1 MPLGTQVTVAVWAMT
16 GLSLAMVGL
25 RLYTRVRIVKFVGT
39 EDYLFGLTG
48 LFLLAFAATLH
59 VSVHYGLGSSLWGL
73 SLDNTSNAI
82 FWSYVANTFAVT
94 GNAMAK
100 LSMGFFLLRVVQVRA
115 QKAALWVLI
124 IVTAG
129 TSIALVVMLWNQTTP
144 RKASWDP
151 LRTPGVWNIQI
162 QPMSIGLGGWSS
174 ACDFFFAIFPW
185 MFIWSLRMPRREKIM
200 LASSMSLGVIAG
212 ACGVVRTVVLSRLQV
227 TDYTLNFAPYFIWAG
242 AEIAVAMVCLA
253 VPTLRPLYLRNHGST
268 TIDYTARAHAYGDG
282 SDPELPRF
290 TMLSDTKSPITPQTP
305 SSEQICFPEKA
316 ASVLGVRGEATQP
329 PSTTPRA
336 AIIRDSSSSHT
347 MVEQWHQPN
356 TTANVSAPILYTT
369 PPSPDNDDPEADI
382 KPLACKAEVHQVI
395 RPPSSVYTK
404 RSNRSDSVDD
414 ILGLY
419 NSERSRSRGAA
430 STQSRTRY
438 PPDDVDS
445 GSTLNCQTEDLPTF
459 ESAVCSINTADAA
472 DSFHHPQDTDMP
484 TLGRKGV
491 CMTLREL
498 ENWPLRN

>member
-1 MPLGTQVTVAVWAMT
+1 MGLGTQVTVAVWAMT
-16 GLSLAMVGL
+16 GLSLALVGL
-25 RLYTRVRIVKFVGT
+25 RLYTRFRIVKFVGT

-48 LFLLAFAATLH
+48 ILLVAFAATLH
-59 VSVHYGLGSSLWGL
+59 ISVRYGLGSSLWGL
-73 SLDNTSNAI
+73 ELDDSSNAI

-94 GNAMAK
+94 GNALAK
-100 LSMGFFLLRVVQVRA
+100 LSMGFFLLRVVQIRA
-115 QKAALWVLI
+115 QKAALWILI

-212 ACGVVRTVVLSRLQV
+212 ACGVVRTIVLSRLQV

-253 VPTLRPLYLRNHGST
+253 IPTLRPLYLRNHGTT

-290 TMLSDTKSPITPQTP
+290 TMLSDHKSTLTPQTP
-305 SSEQICFPEKA
+305 FSEQGPFAQDLTPDNR
-316 ASVLGVRGEATQP
+316 SEA
-329 PSTTPRA
+329 PSDSKTFNPRA
-336 AIIRDSSSSHT
+336 RSAVIRDSSSSHT
-347 MVEQWHQPN
+347 MVEHWHQPT
-356 TTANVSAPILYTT
+356 TTAAIAPTLQEDMEPETKPPLYVTDLEG
-369 PPSPDNDDPEADI
+369 P
-382 KPLACKAEVHQVI
+382 KAI

-419 NSERSRSRGAA
+419 NTERSRSRGAA
-430 STQSRTRY
+430 SIRSRGY
-438 PPDDVDS
+438 MPDLDTNPMNKLD
-445 GSTLNCQTEDLPTF
+445 
-459 ESAVCSINTADAA
+459 A
-472 DSFHHPQDTDMP
+472 DSERAVARYVN
-484 TLGRKGV
+484 GRMRLDIGD
-491 CMTLREL
+491 
-498 ENWPLRN
+498 NWPLRS

>member
-25 RLYTRVRIVKFVGT
+25 RLYTRLRIVKFVGT

-115 QKAALWVLI
+115 QKAALWILI

-129 TSIALVVMLWNQTTP
+129 TSIALAVMLWNQTTP

-174 ACDFFFAIFPW
+174 ACDFFFSIFPW

-200 LASSMSLGVIAG
+200 LASSMSLGV
-212 ACGVVRTVVLSRLQV
+212 
-227 TDYTLNFAPYFIWAG
+227 
-242 AEIAVAMVCLA
+242 M
-253 VPTLRPLYLRNHGST
+253 
-268 TIDYTARAHAYGDG
+268 
-282 SDPELPRF
+282 
-290 TMLSDTKSPITPQTP
+290 
-305 SSEQICFPEKA
+305 
-316 ASVLGVRGEATQP
+316 
-329 PSTTPRA
+329 
-336 AIIRDSSSSHT
+336 
-347 MVEQWHQPN
+347 
-356 TTANVSAPILYTT
+356 
-369 PPSPDNDDPEADI
+369 
-382 KPLACKAEVHQVI
+382 
-395 RPPSSVYTK
+395 
-404 RSNRSDSVDD
+404 
-414 ILGLY
+414 
-419 NSERSRSRGAA
+419 
-430 STQSRTRY
+430 
-438 PPDDVDS
+438 
-445 GSTLNCQTEDLPTF
+445 
-459 ESAVCSINTADAA
+459 
-472 DSFHHPQDTDMP
+472 
-484 TLGRKGV
+484 
-491 CMTLREL
+491 
-498 ENWPLRN
+498 